1 MATPLDLQEQ
11 EQLDELKA
19 FWKTWGNLITWV
31 LIAAMAAY
39 GAWSGWQ
46 WYQRD
51 QGVKAAAMF
60 DELDRAVSAGD
71 AERAARV
78 FGDLRSRYAAT
89 AWAAQGGLA
98 TAKLQ
103 FEKGQADGARASLAW
118 VAEQAGQDELRA
130 VARLRLAALD
140 LEAKKYAEALAHL
153 DAIKVDAFQ
162 ALAADRRGDVLAS
175 QGKLTEAK
183 TAYQA
188 AYAAM
193 GDKADFRRIV
203 EAKLTAL
210 GAAPPAA
217 PASEAAK

>member
-11 EQLDELKA
+11 EQLDDIKA
-19 FWKTWGNLITWV
+19 FWKTYGNLITWV

-39 GAWSGWQ
+39 GAWNGWQ

-51 QGVKAAAMF
+51 QGQKAAAMF
-60 DELDRAVSAGD
+60 DELDRAVSTGD

-78 FGDLRSRYAAT
+78 FGDLRSRYAGT

-103 FEKGQADGARASLAW
+103 FEKGQADSARTSLAW

-130 VARLRLAALD
+130 IARLRLSALD

-153 DAIKVDAFQ
+153 DAIKVEAFQ
-162 ALAADRRGDVLAS
+162 ALAADRRGDVLAA
-175 QGKLTEAK
+175 QGKLPEAK
-183 TAYQA
+183 AAYQS

-217 PASEAAK
+217 AASEAAK